1 MHTILYM
8 TASYPF
14 FNNHCILICETSFSN
29 WWGHSKLPT
38 SKCNYIKV
46 SILCSIYSPNK
57 PLWKIHGIVSVNSD
71 CFTID
76 KSNKVKIIY
85 EIMSGQGYFF
95 KKIALETKLCIRSF
109 FLMRIFLYLDWIPK
123 FIWWILYSVQ
133 VQENTDQKKKQNTQ
147 TFRNIFLQLK
157 NS

>member
-1 MHTILYM
+1 
-8 TASYPF
+8 
-14 FNNHCILICETSFSN
+14 
-29 WWGHSKLPT
+29 
-38 SKCNYIKV
+38 
-46 SILCSIYSPNK
+46 
-57 PLWKIHGIVSVNSD
+57 
-71 CFTID
+71 
-76 KSNKVKIIY
+76 
-85 EIMSGQGYFF
+85 MSGQGYFF